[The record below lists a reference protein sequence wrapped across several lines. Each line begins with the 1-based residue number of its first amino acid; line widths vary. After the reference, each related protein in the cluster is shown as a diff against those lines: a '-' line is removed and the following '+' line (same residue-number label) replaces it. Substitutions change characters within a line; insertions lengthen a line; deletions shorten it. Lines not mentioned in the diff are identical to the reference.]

1 MTGRPCPSCG
11 GFCAVSWAV
20 FLLFLY
26 SLCTGVMCVHG
37 RYIEDIEIIL

>member
-1 MTGRPCPSCG
+1 MTGRPCPLCG
-11 GFCAVSWAV
+11 GFCAVSRAV

-26 SLCTGVMCVHG
+26 SQCTGVIYVHG